1 VFVHVNHASLAN
13 MGNMNVLQLHF
24 RFVFESRQPNRCY
37 LPYLH
42 TSEITLYVYLH
53 T

>member
-1 VFVHVNHASLAN
+1 VFVNVNHASLAN
-13 MGNMNVLQLHF
+13 MGNMNVLELHF
-24 RFVFESRQPNRCY
+24 RFVSENWQPNKHY